1 MHYIE
6 DEQTELKQTITD
18 NLKKE
23 VLAFINT
30 KGGTIYIGIADDG
43 RLIGVENPD
52 EMMLAIRSMIHDSL
66 YPDAMMFIQLRLVRE
81 ENKSIIKINV
91 LEGINK
97 PYYLLAKGLRP
108 SGIYIRQGTAT
119 VKASSEAIRQ
129 MIKQSD
135 GDVFEE
141 NISLEQDLTFTITKT
156 IFKQHGLL
164 LEKQQM
170 QILGFVRID
179 GVYTNL
185 AWLLSD
191 QCPFSIKAAVFQGQN
206 QEAFKDRKEFNGS
219 LLKQLED
226 CYEYLELNNPVAA
239 DFQGLYRKDKR
250 VYPSQA
256 IREALLNYIVH
267 RDYSINASSL
277 ISVYE
282 NRMEFTSI
290 GGLLPGI
297 QKDDILLG
305 VSVCRNKGLANIFYR
320 LGLIEAY
327 GGVLLKIMSLYKGHT
342 VQPQILTASNSFKII
357 LPRMTDIEET
367 IVESIT
373 NEDEEKRIISYITI
387 HGKINRRHVESLLG
401 ISGPTALRILKTMIH
416 KGYLCKQGQGKNT
429 VYILQK

>member
-108 SGIYIRQGTAT
+108 SGVYIRQGTAT

-170 QILGFVRID
+170 QTLGFVRID

-256 IREALLNYIVH
+256 IREALLNCIVH
-267 RDYSINASSL
+267 RDYSISASSL

-327 GGVLLKIMSLYKGHT
+327 GIGLLKIQSLYKGHT